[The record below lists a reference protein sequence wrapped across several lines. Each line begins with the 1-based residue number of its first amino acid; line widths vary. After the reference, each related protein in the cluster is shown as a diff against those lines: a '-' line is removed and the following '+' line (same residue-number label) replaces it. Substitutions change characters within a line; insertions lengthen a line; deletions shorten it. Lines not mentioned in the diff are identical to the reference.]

1 MSEVSPNSDGRI
13 PLLVIVE
20 PPSARRQGLVLI
32 LTGNAAAP
40 SGYAIVRHADAA
52 AVAQEGHCPCCRT
65 PSDLVTAL
73 RQLFL
78 ERVRGETA
86 FSGIVIEGGDA
97 IAAQIAADPLL
108 AARYAILQ
116 G

>member
-1 MSEVSPNSDGRI
+1 MSEASTKADGRI
-13 PLLVIVE
+13 PLVVAAE
-20 PPSARRQGLVLI
+20 PPRAQRSGLVLI
-32 LTGNAAAP
+32 LTDDSAP
-40 SGYAIVRHADAA
+40 PPGYAIVRHADAA

-65 PSDLVTAL
+65 PSDLVTTL